1 MLRSIILQLYA
12 KNFHK
17 RWKRNHHFIECQ
29 TSNIDLKKLHPWTIE
44 QNPRQLSSS
53 KIKHCLLQKYLITRC
68 KQSRLRKF
76 LTKLPSNVNNHKT
89 NENHRW
95 RSRQQ
100 TNLKHS
106 HKDQANIL
114 IIQSSIIYR
123 NNYKQISKFYQAI
136 FIIYSQVHRIQIHW
150 TFNK

>member
-1 MLRSIILQLYA
+1 MLRTIILQLYV

-17 RWKRNHHFIECQ
+17 RWKRNHHLIERQ
-29 TSNIDLKKLHPWTIE
+29 TSNLNLKKLHPWTIK

-53 KIKHCLLQKYLITRC
+53 KIKHSLLQKYLITGR

-95 RSRQQ
+95 RPRQQ
-100 TNLKHS
+100 TNRKHS
-106 HKDQANIL
+106 YKDQANIL
-114 IIQSSIIYR
+114 IIQSSIIYL
-123 NNYKQISKFYQAI
+123 NNYKQISKFYQTV
-136 FIIYSQVHRIQIHW
+136 FIIYSQVHRIQIHRAI
-150 TFNK
+150 NK